1 MYFTLISVLHH
12 YFSNMLTLYFFIY
25 QSAFFFIY
33 LAFLKTFQDKPKII
47 NLTVVLPY
55 FTVEVTF
62 DPETAN
68 PALVLSEDCKR
79 MQCGLERRGVPCSL
93 RRFDGWWCCLGSE
106 GFSSGRRY
114 WEVEVGDRDWRLGVA
129 KESALC
135 KGYRPLNT
143 QSGYLT
149 LRLERGSELKALTT
163 PPTFLPQSLIPRR
176 VGVYLDYEEGQLSFY
191 DTQKRAHIYTYSE
204 RFTEK
209 LYPVFGTVEM
219 VREMV
224 IRPADLRERC
234 LCKGQ
239 CLFY

>member
-1 MYFTLISVLHH
+1 MCSFFLSTVQFLENCKNPCVRLQVL
-12 YFSNMLTLYFFIY
+12 LCC
-25 QSAFFFIY
+25 
-33 LAFLKTFQDKPKII
+33 
-47 NLTVVLPY
+47 
-55 FTVEVTF
+55 TVEVTL
-62 DPETAN
+62 DPDTAN

-79 MQCGLERRGVPCSL
+79 MQCGLERREVPHSL

-114 WEVEVGDRDWRLGVA
+114 WEVEVGNRDWRLGVA
-129 KESALC
+129 KESALR

-143 QSGYLT
+143 QSGYLS

-163 PPTFLPQSLIPRR
+163 PPTPLPQSLIPRR

-239 CLFY
+239 CLFC